1 MRLYKVKTLA
11 ELTIET
17 NWLFKKK
24 THRCYFTYKSKYI
37 YAKDKD
43 EARMK
48 YGDYFFTPIEN
59 GYDKEILRY
68 SQFYAETY
76 SKSMEFNLAFN
87 QKVIHTHESI
97 CVLGD
102 DVVADFNEV
111 KNNMT
116 AQDFR
121 DWWHK
126 NECDINKDYY
136 NELFE

>member
-1 MRLYKVKTLA
+1 MRLYKVKTLV

-24 THRCYFTYKSKYI
+24 KHGCYFTYKSKYI

-59 GYDKEILRY
+59 GFDKENLWY
-68 SQFYAETY
+68 FKLYAETW

-87 QKVIHTHESI
+87 QKVIHSHTSI
-97 CVLGD
+97 YVLED
-102 DVVADFNEV
+102 NVIANFNEV
-111 KNNMT
+111 KDNMT

-121 DWWHK
+121 DWWYK
-126 NECDINKDYY
+126 NEYNINDDYY
-136 NELFE
+136 DELFE